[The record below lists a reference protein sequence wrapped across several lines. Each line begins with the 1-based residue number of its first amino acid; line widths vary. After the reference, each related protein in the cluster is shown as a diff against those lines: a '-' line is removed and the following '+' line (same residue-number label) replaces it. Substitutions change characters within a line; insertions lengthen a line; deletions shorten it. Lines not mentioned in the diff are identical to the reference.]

1 MYWTVEQLVVGCAS
15 CNRFVMKDTKP
26 GAVRLNLPETCA
38 EKCVNT
44 FECTC
49 CCWTEGNGCYQP
61 GCVPQGTRRGAS
73 RRRFYFWRIACRRG
87 EVRKVVHHL
96 ECLQNLSIYQMEA
109 KNSYGSANVVGTSLL
124 SPFTV
129 KARLRHCGQRFSD
142 FKLKYSRPPALGIA
156 VSLLGL
162 RDRGCRDF
170 SSLVLGAP
178 ALFE

>member
-1 MYWTVEQLVVGCAS
+1 MMW
-15 CNRFVMKDTKP
+15 
-26 GAVRLNLPETCA
+26 
-38 EKCVNT
+38 
-44 FECTC
+44 
-49 CCWTEGNGCYQP
+49 
-61 GCVPQGTRRGAS
+61 
-73 RRRFYFWRIACRRG
+73 
-87 EVRKVVHHL
+87 L
-96 ECLQNLSIYQMEA
+96 EP
-109 KNSYGSANVVGTSLL
+109 LL
-124 SPFTV
+124 SV